1 MAEQHSP
8 DDQRI
13 RQIVREEIQENN
25 ALLRADIRTEIRAE
39 IQANNAVIMEAMR
52 DMQTELLRGMERF
65 ARGNFSRMHRLETSD
80 NDLNE
85 RINVLEERVTAL
97 ETKPPRK

>member
-1 MAEQHSP
+1 MAEPHSP
-8 DDQRI
+8 NDQRI

-25 ALLRADIRTEIRAE
+25 VILRADIRAE
-39 IQANNAVIMEAMR
+39 IQANNGVIMEAMR

>member
-1 MAEQHSP
+1 MRSMAEHSP
-8 DDQRI
+8 NDQRF

-25 ALLRADIRTEIRAE
+25 VILRADIRAETRAE

-65 ARGNFSRMHRLETSD
+65 ARGNFSPMHRLET
-80 NDLNE
+80 
-85 RINVLEERVTAL
+85 
-97 ETKPPRK
+97 